1 MEIPHPRL
9 KKAFRK
15 FVLLLK
21 MSQSDITAD
30 RGKRSIQG
38 DIHYNKTCDPVIK
51 NARQLHLQPCSKG
64 LKT

>member
-1 MEIPHPRL
+1 MR
-9 KKAFRK
+9 
-15 FVLLLK
+15 
-21 MSQSDITAD
+21 QSDITAD
-30 RGKRSIQG
+30 KGKRSIQG